1 MRHFFIFFV
10 VFACAS
16 GSVVVG
22 LYLRKVLPAHHLNE
36 ESAGVV
42 RLATGLIATMAAL
55 VLGLLISSAKGSF
68 DTVSTELI
76 DTAAH
81 VVRLDRVLAKYG
93 PETKPVRDALR
104 QAYASTVAT
113 LASDDPSR
121 LARMDD
127 PESVRRAE
135 DFQRLVEGLSPQ
147 DAIQRDLK
155 ARALLLVDE
164 VFATRW
170 LAILKEKVPIP
181 VPLLVALVL
190 WLVAIFGTFGL
201 YAPHNGTTI
210 AVLLVCALSAS
221 GAIFLILEL
230 NSPLDGVV
238 RVSLVPLREALAVLG
253 K

>member
-1 MRHFFIFFV
+1 MSDLSVFFI

-16 GSVVVG
+16 GSVGVG
-22 LYLRKVLPAHHLNE
+22 SYLRNVVPEHHLNE
-36 ESAGVV
+36 DSAAVV
-42 RLATGLIATMAAL
+42 RVATGLIATMAAL
-55 VLGLLISSAKGSF
+55 ILGLLISSARASF

-93 PETKPVRDALR
+93 PETQPIREELR
-104 QAYASTVAT
+104 RRYAATIDT

-121 LARMDD
+121 LVRMDD
-127 PESVRRAE
+127 PEAVRRVE

-147 DAIQRDLK
+147 NAMQRELK
-155 ARALLLVDE
+155 TRALLLVDE
-164 VFATRW
+164 VFVTRW

-181 VPLLVALVL
+181 TPLLVALVF

-201 YAPHNGTTI
+201 YAPRNGTTI
-210 AVLLVCALSAS
+210 AVLLVCALSTS

-230 NSPLDGVV
+230 NSPLNGVV
-238 RVSLVPLREALAVLG
+238 RVSLTPLREALSVLG

>member
-1 MRHFFIFFV
+1 MSDLLIFFI

-16 GSVVVG
+16 ASVGVGS
-22 LYLRKVLPAHHLNE
+22 YLRNVLPKQHLND
-36 ESAGVV
+36 ESAAVV

-55 VLGLLISSAKGSF
+55 ILGLLISSAKASF

-76 DTAAH
+76 DATAH

-93 PETKPVRDALR
+93 PETQPIREALR
-104 QAYASTVAT
+104 RSYAATIDT

-121 LARMDD
+121 LAKIDNPETAHRVEDIQRM
-127 PESVRRAE
+127 
-135 DFQRLVEGLSPQ
+135 VEGLSPQ
-147 DAIQRDLK
+147 NAMQRELK
-155 ARALLLVDE
+155 TRALLLVDE

-170 LAILKEKVPIP
+170 LAILKEKVPLP
-181 VPLLVALVL
+181 MPLLVALVF

-201 YAPHNGTTI
+201 YAPRNGTTI
-210 AVLLVCALSAS
+210 AVLLVCALSTS

-230 NSPLDGVV
+230 NSPLNGVV
-238 RVSLVPLREALAVLG
+238 RVSLTPMREALAVLG